1 MKEQSP
7 NDQAR
12 TNAMQTGVR
21 EPLLHVDSSMLFKGA
36 QEIIIDHMGQEYRL
50 RLTSQGKLLLTK

>member
-1 MKEQSP
+1 M
-7 NDQAR
+7 DQAR
-12 TNAMQTGVR
+12 NNAVQTSVKQ
-21 EPLLHVDSSMLFKGA
+21 PLPRIESSMLFKGM

>member
-1 MKEQSP
+1 
-7 NDQAR
+7 
-12 TNAMQTGVR
+12 MQTGVR